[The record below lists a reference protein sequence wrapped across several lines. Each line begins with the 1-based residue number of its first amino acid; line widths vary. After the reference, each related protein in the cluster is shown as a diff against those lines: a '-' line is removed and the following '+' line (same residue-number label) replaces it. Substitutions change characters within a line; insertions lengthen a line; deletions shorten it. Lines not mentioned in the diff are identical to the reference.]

1 MVHENVC
8 AEATG
13 VKHALFDICALF
25 CECACASRACVCI
38 ACVGALYCTYARNI
52 ANLRTLTLF
61 IAPRYQQ
68 ACRITHVLKRK
79 TLRRRSHCRGG
90 SGLLS

>member
-1 MVHENVC
+1 MAHENVS
-8 AEATG
+8 AEATD
-13 VKHALFDICALF
+13 VKSARCLVRVALAGTCA
-25 CECACASRACVCI
+25 RCI
-38 ACVGALYCTYARNI
+38 ACVGALSCTYACYI
-52 ANLRTLTLF
+52 ANVRIQTLF

-68 ACRITHVLKRK
+68 ACRIAHAFKRK